1 MRVDSNAAKFF
12 EPATTTAGY
21 VYSFHLLQLFNVSRF
36 MAPES
41 EGTRCTGC
49 KQLFPN
55 GRSYGNHKRACKL
68 QKAAAAARL
77 NDRRQNLNR
86 RQEAAEEARRM
97 REQEDLDHEE
107 VVMEVED
114 VEMHDEEV

>member
-1 MRVDSNAAKFF
+1 
-12 EPATTTAGY
+12 
-21 VYSFHLLQLFNVSRF
+21 

-55 GRSYGNHKRACKL
+55 DRSYGNHKRSCKL

-77 NDRRQNLNR
+77 NERRQNLKR
-86 RQEAAEEARRM
+86 REETVEEAHRM
-97 REQEDLDHEE
+97 REQEDCNRDEPE
-107 VVMEVED
+107 MVMGAED